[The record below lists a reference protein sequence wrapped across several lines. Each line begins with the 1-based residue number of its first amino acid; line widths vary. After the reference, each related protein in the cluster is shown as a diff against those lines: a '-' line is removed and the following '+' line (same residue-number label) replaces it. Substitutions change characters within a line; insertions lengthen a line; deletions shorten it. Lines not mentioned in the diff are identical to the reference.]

1 MSKGP
6 VNVKIAC
13 DTKAGVGEGA
23 IWDYKY
29 NRLLWIDTQGSVYIY
44 TPSDG
49 KNREIKL
56 GKLVGTVVPYQQNV
70 VIVALKDG
78 IYELDLETEKLT
90 FICLPENPPIEGN
103 KYNDGKCDSKGRLW
117 VGTMDINGNNG
128 KGGFYVVNGNG
139 ESQQVLKNVSIS
151 NGVCWS
157 LDGQKLYYQDSP
169 LRTVSSFDYNL
180 NKGSISER
188 DEVIRVPKGMGD
200 PDGNTLDATGMIWM
214 ANWGGAC
221 ISKWN
226 PHTGQMLQKVDIPA
240 YNVTSVAFG
249 GENLEDLYITTA
261 SLYMPSDKE
270 SLYPD
275 AGKLFVCKPGV
286 KGIKANYFSK

>member
-1 MSKGP
+1 MSRN
-6 VNVKIAC
+6 VEVKIAC
-13 DTKAGVGEGA
+13 ETVAGIGEGA
-23 IWDYKY
+23 IWDYKN
-29 NRLLWIDTQGSVYIY
+29 NRLLWIDTQGSVFIY

-49 KNREIKL
+49 KNKEIKV
-56 GKLVGTVVPYQQNV
+56 GKPVGTVVPCQQNS

-90 FICLPENPPIEGN
+90 FICMPEKPAIEGN
-103 KYNDGKCDSKGRLW
+103 KYNDGKCDANGRLW
-117 VGTMDINGNNG
+117 VGTMDTNTAPE

-139 ESQQVLKNVSIS
+139 EYQQVLKDVSVS

-157 LDGQKLYYQDSP
+157 LDGKTMYYQDSP
-169 LRTVSSFDYNL
+169 LKTISAFDFDLKN
-180 NKGSISER
+180 GTISER
-188 DEVIRVPKGMGD
+188 EEVVKVPKDMGD
-200 PDGNTLDATGMIWM
+200 PDGNTIDATGMVWM

-221 ISKWN
+221 VSKWN
-226 PHTGQMLQKVDIPA
+226 PHTGQMLQKVDVPA

-261 SLYMPSDKE
+261 SLYMPAEKE

-286 KGIKANYFSK
+286 KGIRANYFAK